1 MFRIPF
7 YRCTNWYICN
17 YLWEGECMK
26 ILLVE
31 DEKDLSMLIAKGL
44 RKNSYAVDQAYDGEK
59 AIELLEIN
67 TYDLLILDLNIPKI
81 DGMTVLKKTRESDLN
96 LKILILSAKIELED
110 KISGLDFGAN
120 DYLTKPFEF
129 EELTARIRNLLRWS
143 FSQKKRYLSCGDLVL
158 DIIGK
163 TVSVGTSQLKLTN
176 KEYAILEY
184 LMFHVGEVL
193 SSEKI
198 IEHVWDSEVDL
209 FSNSFKFHIHSL
221 KKKIAVNGGNYI
233 ENLRGMGY
241 VIRERHAEDD

>member
-1 MFRIPF
+1 
-7 YRCTNWYICN
+7 
-17 YLWEGECMK
+17 MK

>member
-1 MFRIPF
+1 
-7 YRCTNWYICN
+7 
-17 YLWEGECMK
+17 MK
-26 ILLVE
+26 ILLAE
-31 DEKDLSMLIAKGL
+31 DEKDLSMLISKGL
-44 RKNSYAVDQAYDGEK
+44 KKNSYAVDQVYDGKET
-59 AIELLEIN
+59 IELLEIN
-67 TYDLLILDLNIPKI
+67 TYDLLILDLNLPKM
-81 DGMTVLKKTRESDLN
+81 DGFTILKKIRQYDSN
-96 LKILILSAKIELED
+96 LKILILSARVELED

-129 EELTARIRNLLRWS
+129 EELIARIRNLLRWS
-143 FSQKKRYLSCGDLVL
+143 FYQKERYLSCDDLLL

-163 TVSVGTSQLKLTN
+163 IVSVGDFQIKLTN

-221 KKKIAVNGGNYI
+221 KKKLSINGNSYI
-233 ENLRGMGY
+233 ENIRGMGY
-241 VIRERHAEDD
+241 VIRKENPKNG

>member
-1 MFRIPF
+1 
-7 YRCTNWYICN
+7 
-17 YLWEGECMK
+17 MK
-26 ILLVE
+26 ILLAE
-31 DEKDLSMLIAKGL
+31 DEKDLSMLISKGL
-44 RKNSYAVDQAYDGEK
+44 KKNSYAVDQVYDGKET
-59 AIELLEIN
+59 IELLEIN
-67 TYDLLILDLNIPKI
+67 TYDLLILDLNLPKM
-81 DGMTVLKKTRESDLN
+81 DGFTILKKIRQSDSN
-96 LKILILSAKIELED
+96 LKILILSARVELEY

-129 EELTARIRNLLRWS
+129 EELIARIRNLLRWS
-143 FSQKKRYLSCGDLVL
+143 FYQKERYLSCDDLLL

-163 TVSVGTSQLKLTN
+163 VVSVGDFQIKLTN

-221 KKKIAVNGGNYI
+221 KKKLSINGNSYI
-233 ENLRGMGY
+233 ENIRGMGY
-241 VIRERHAEDD
+241 VIRKENPKNG

>member
-1 MFRIPF
+1 
-7 YRCTNWYICN
+7 
-17 YLWEGECMK
+17 MK
-26 ILLVE
+26 ILLAE
-31 DEKDLSMLIAKGL
+31 DEKHLSMLISKGL
-44 RKNSYAVDQAYDGEK
+44 KKNSYAVDQVYDGKET
-59 AIELLEIN
+59 IELLEIN
-67 TYDLLILDLNIPKI
+67 TYDLLILDLNLPKM
-81 DGMTVLKKTRESDLN
+81 DGFTILKKIRQSDSN
-96 LKILILSAKIELED
+96 LKILILSARVELED

-129 EELTARIRNLLRWS
+129 EELIARIRNLLRWS
-143 FSQKKRYLSCGDLVL
+143 FYQKERYLSCDDLLL

-163 TVSVGTSQLKLTN
+163 VVSVGDFQIKLTN

-221 KKKIAVNGGNYI
+221 KKKLSINGNSYI
-233 ENLRGMGY
+233 ENIRGMGY
-241 VIRERHAEDD
+241 VIRKENPKNG